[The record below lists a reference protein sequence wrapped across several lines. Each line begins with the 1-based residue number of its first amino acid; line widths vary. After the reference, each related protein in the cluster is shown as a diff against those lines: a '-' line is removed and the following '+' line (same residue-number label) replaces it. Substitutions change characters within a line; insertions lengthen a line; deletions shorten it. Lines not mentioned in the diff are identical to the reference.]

1 MRVQWS
7 QWLAI
12 PIAMALFG
20 SVVACGADD
29 QDDAVAAICVA
40 EESAARVWND
50 AALNAIRRDFPAP
63 TVHSRNLYHLSAAM
77 WDVWASY
84 EPTATGLFVNE
95 ERTSESLEIDRAT
108 AMSFASHRL
117 LTIRYADSVGS
128 PESLAEFDQVLKDL
142 CLDPAAESDEL
153 GAASFGRSVA
163 DRILAETL
171 DDGSLEADGYRDPSY
186 LPVNDPLI
194 VNQPGAVMANP
205 NRWQPLSLAEQITQ
219 NGQVIP
225 DEVQDYI
232 GPNWG
237 FVTPFAIEPDPVNGL
252 PVDPGPPPMFGVDD
266 DEFIAAASQV
276 VLYSS
281 LLDFTDD
288 TRVDI
293 SPAALGNT
301 PLGTYEP
308 AGWETNPDTGA
319 AYEPNL
325 VLEVDFAR
333 VIAEYWADGPDS
345 ETPPGHWNT
354 LANEVGDELEAIGE
368 LTIDGQPVD
377 RLEWDVKIGIAM
389 NGALHDAAIAAWGA
403 KAHYDYARPISMIR
417 YLGERALLDE
427 TPGVIETIT
436 PESSAAGER
445 HEHLAEFV
453 GEQAVYTWWGQPS
466 QPVTQVAGVVWKRA
480 ADWVPYQRASFVS
493 PAFAAYVSGH
503 SAFSRTAAEILTE
516 FTGSEFFPG
525 GLHTHTVEPGGL
537 IHESGP
543 NETVQLQWATYRDAA
558 DQAGLS
564 RLYGGIHVWADDLA
578 GREIGAEVGLTAIE
592 RARQLFGD
600 Q

>member
-1 MRVQWS
+1 
-7 QWLAI
+7 
-12 PIAMALFG
+12 
-20 SVVACGADD
+20 
-29 QDDAVAAICVA
+29 
-40 EESAARVWND
+40 
-50 AALNAIRRDFPAP
+50 
-63 TVHSRNLYHLSAAM
+63 M

-389 NGALHDAAIAAWGA
+389 NGALHDAAVPQASATSTSPNLWVNRLCTHGGGSPHSRSPKWPAWFGSA
-403 KAHYDYARPISMIR
+403 PLTGCPINGPVSCHQPSPP
-417 YLGERALLDE
+417 
-427 TPGVIETIT
+427 T
-436 PESSAAGER
+436 SAATAHSVELLQKSSPSS
-445 HEHLAEFV
+445 LAQSFSQ
-453 GEQAVYTWWGQPS
+453 GACTRTRSNQA
-466 QPVTQVAGVVWKRA
+466 
-480 ADWVPYQRASFVS
+480 ASFTKADPTKPCNFNGRLTATPPTKRDYLDS
-493 PAFAAYVSGH
+493 
-503 SAFSRTAAEILTE
+503 TAASTFGQTTWQDERSVLRSDSQRSNEPASFSAINRFHPHNYLRQ
-516 FTGSEFFPG
+516 
-525 GLHTHTVEPGGL
+525 TVVE
-537 IHESGP
+537 
-543 NETVQLQWATYRDAA
+543 
-558 DQAGLS
+558 
-564 RLYGGIHVWADDLA
+564 
-578 GREIGAEVGLTAIE
+578 
-592 RARQLFGD
+592 
-600 Q
+600 